1 MGEGANAVVR
11 AGDED
16 KFAWIRRLLES
27 QQESD
32 AQDFFH
38 NMKID
43 LFADEVFV
51 FSPKGDVINLPA
63 GATDRKSV
71 V

>member
-1 MGEGANAVVR
+1 
-11 AGDED
+11 
-16 KFAWIRRLLES
+16 

-63 GATDRKSV
+63 GATPIDFAYSIHSDVGNNMVGAKVNGRIV
-71 V
+71 T